1 MSSFACGAWTKLW
14 CASTPRT
21 HQHLRL
27 RRCAGG
33 WVLGLLPRDVGVCV
47 RARVGASC
55 LCCIAWRGRLV
66 PRVPGE
72 TPNGA
77 LTPRGATDSREA
89 CLIIWR
95 ERGVYSMHA
104 YWFLYWTH
112 F

>member
-1 MSSFACGAWTKLW
+1 MWGVDEALVRVDAQDAPALE
-14 CASTPRT
+14 AAP
-21 HQHLRL
+21 LRWGVGPGS
-27 RRCAGG
+27 A
-33 WVLGLLPRDVGVCV
+33 RDVGVCV